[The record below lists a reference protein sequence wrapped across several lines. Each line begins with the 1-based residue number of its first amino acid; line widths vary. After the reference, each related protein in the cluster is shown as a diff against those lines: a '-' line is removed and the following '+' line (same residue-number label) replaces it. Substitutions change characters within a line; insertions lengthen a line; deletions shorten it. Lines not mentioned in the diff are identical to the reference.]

1 MITCEE
7 IYGLHTS
14 KTPESAIHAAYRDI
28 PLDSRNGMRK
38 NATPL
43 HMACTFADEEAV
55 RILLERGA
63 DVNVKNDDGDTPL
76 CVLAKHNYCRQEA
89 AFAEIAGLLLSKG
102 ARILR
107 SGKNT
112 TALIEAVRNRHFLMA
127 DALLMSGNRID
138 SADSNGD
145 NVLHAICQ
153 SAGDIAYDIKRTE
166 ERLSLIHI

>member
-63 DVNVKNDDGDTPL
+63 DVNVRMTTETRRY
-76 CVLAKHNYCRQEA
+76 VLAKHNYCRQA
-89 AFAEIAGLLLSKG
+89 AFAEIAGLLLSK
-102 ARILR
+102 RQEYYVR
-107 SGKNT
+107 GKT
-112 TALIEAVRNRHFLMA
+112 RPP
-127 DALLMSGNRID
+127 
-138 SADSNGD
+138 
-145 NVLHAICQ
+145 
-153 SAGDIAYDIKRTE
+153 
-166 ERLSLIHI
+166 

>member
-76 CVLAKHNYCRQEA
+76 CVLAKHNYCGQEA
-89 AFAEIAGLLLSKG
+89 ALPRLPDYCFPKEQEYYV
-102 ARILR
+102 R
-107 SGKNT
+107 GKT
-112 TALIEAVRNRHFLMA
+112 RPP
-127 DALLMSGNRID
+127 
-138 SADSNGD
+138 
-145 NVLHAICQ
+145 
-153 SAGDIAYDIKRTE
+153 
-166 ERLSLIHI
+166 

>member
-89 AFAEIAGLLLSKG
+89 AGVPADPRPGAAAAEGRRQRGPGGRPGL
-102 ARILR
+102 
-107 SGKNT
+107 
-112 TALIEAVRNRHFLMA
+112 
-127 DALLMSGNRID
+127 
-138 SADSNGD
+138 
-145 NVLHAICQ
+145 
-153 SAGDIAYDIKRTE
+153 
-166 ERLSLIHI
+166 